1 MAIGKQ
7 LAKNSNQ
14 VVHQEARYSGPIP
27 LPAMLA
33 DYEAIL
39 PGSADRILAMAE
51 NQSAHR
57 IEIEKIAVN
66 ARARDSLLGIVAG
79 FLIGVSALATS
90 AFVIVNGHTF
100 AGGLIGTSGL
110 AGLVGVFIYG
120 TRENRAERERKLQRE
135 NKNYN
140 V

>member
-1 MAIGKQ
+1 MANKQ

-14 VVHQEARYSGPIP
+14 IVCQEAHYRGPIP
-27 LPAMLA
+27 LPSMLA
-33 DYEAIL
+33 EYEAIL
-39 PGSADRILAMAE
+39 PGSADRILTMAE

-57 IEIEKIAVN
+57 IEIEKIAIK

-79 FLIGVSALATS
+79 FLIGVSALGAS

-100 AGGLIGTSGL
+100 AGGLIGTTGL

-120 TRENRAERERKLQRE
+120 TRENKAERERKSQPE
-135 NKNYN
+135 NKN
-140 V
+140 